1 VDDAAWTVLVS
12 AGMPDGAI
20 RTAAGSGPDP
30 AAVREALRTVVGR
43 DAPLRDRDR
52 EPLLAWLRG
61 FRQHWPSAFASTLGD
76 VGRDALGSLE
86 DGPVDAN
93 RYLKLRRIAIAN
105 LAASA
110 VRRSEPSQATR
121 GST

>member
-20 RTAAGSGPDP
+20 RAAAPRPDP
-30 AAVREALRTVVGR
+30 AALREALRTVVGR
-43 DAPLRDRDR
+43 NAPLSDRDR

-76 VGRDALGSLE
+76 VGSDALDFLE
-86 DGPVDAN
+86 DRPVDTN